1 MKTLIIALILVI
13 LSLSGAG
20 VAVAQGVPQASPCVP
35 HARVT
40 PTQQK
45 LYDRTM
51 RRFES
56 LGLSPQQQQQIQA
69 LIAQFSQTHP
79 AGSPLDPEAMRQLR
93 QSILAVLTPQQRDT
107 LTQEN
112 EQRRSEMGGSEH
124 QPCR

>member
-1 MKTLIIALILVI
+1 MKTLIIALILTI
-13 LSLSGAG
+13 LPLTGTG
-20 VAVAQGVPQASPCVP
+20 VAVAQGAPQASPCAP

-56 LGLSPQQQQQIQA
+56 LGLSPQQQQQIQS

-93 QSILAVLTPQQRDT
+93 ENLLAVLTPQQRDA

-112 EQRRSEMGGSEH
+112 ERRRSEMAAGEH